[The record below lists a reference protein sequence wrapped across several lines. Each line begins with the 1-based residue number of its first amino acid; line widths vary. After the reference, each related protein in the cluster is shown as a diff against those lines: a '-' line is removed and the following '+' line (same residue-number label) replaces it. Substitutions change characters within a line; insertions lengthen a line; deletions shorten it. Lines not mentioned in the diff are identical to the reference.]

1 MTESEIADYRWQS
14 LYRLGGVTALIIAL
28 LLIGE
33 IVVYAVLPR
42 PATAIEYFAIF
53 HDNWLAG
60 LLYFD
65 LLGMISYLL
74 FIPTILALYMALHHT
89 SETAMIVATAL
100 FFIGIAD
107 FFATNTAFSVLTLS
121 SQYAT
126 AKTEAERAMFLTAGQ
141 TMVTLFNENA
151 FLVSYVIVS
160 AAWAMISAVMLRSTL
175 FSHSIAYAGIL
186 AGTTGIAAVIL
197 EHISASTLFI
207 AIALYFVAIVSLFV
221 WAVLVGRRLYQFR
234 AIGTAFMK
242 DR

>member
-1 MTESEIADYRWQS
+1 MTESEIADYRWQG

>member
-1 MTESEIADYRWQS
+1 MTESEIADNRWQG
-14 LYRLGGVTALIIAL
+14 LYKLGGVTALIIAV

-42 PATAIEYFAIF
+42 PSTAIEYFAIF
-53 HDNWLAG
+53 RENPLAG

-74 FIPTILALYMALHHT
+74 FVPTILALYLILRRT
-89 SETAMIVATAL
+89 SEAVMIVAAAL

-107 FFATNTAFSVLTLS
+107 FFATNTAFSMLTLS

-126 AKTEAERAMFLTAGQ
+126 AKTEIERTMTLTAGQ

-160 AAWAMISAVMLRSTL
+160 AAWLMISAVMLRSDL
-175 FSHSIAYAGIL
+175 FGRTTAYAGMI
-186 AGTTGIAAVIL
+186 AGGTGIMAVIL
-197 EHISASTLFI
+197 EHISKNTLFI
-207 AIALYFVAIVSLFV
+207 AISFYFVAIGSLLV
-221 WAVLVGRRLYQFR
+221 WVILVGRRLLRSR
-234 AIGTAFMK
+234 ATGSVNHQQ
-242 DR
+242 